1 MDSTPDTKQTDPH
14 DVNPGLS
21 TQEIELVTRADERL
35 AHAYEQIA
43 RADEQLARVNEQI
56 SKLEQDAPRKKS
68 ANGYRRP
75 SRGRPASTRLCRPAV
90 DSGHLYRCFCFALL
104 WRDGQADDLPVGTAT
119 GCGFVVAGG
128 NTEARR
134 PAEPACRSGGCGG
147 CSTFAIATSG
157 SARTARRG
165 AGGRPDPSRADAVAP
180 DDGA

>member
-14 DVNPGLS
+14 NVSPGLS
-21 TQEIELVTRADERL
+21 TQEIELVARADERL

-90 DSGHLYRCFCFALL
+90 DSGHLYRCFRVPVL
-104 WRDGQADDLPVGTAT
+104 WRNGQADA
-119 GCGFVVAGG
+119 GCGFAVAGG
-128 NTEARR
+128 NSEARR
-134 PAEPACRSGGCGG
+134 PAQPTCRSVGYGGCFANT
-147 CSTFAIATSG
+147 TFG
-157 SARTARRG
+157 SARAARRG
-165 AGGRPDPSRADAVAP
+165 SRPDSSRADTVAP
-180 DDGA
+180 NDGA